1 MEERRRSKRME
12 LDAKIM
18 VKRLDDDAAEEV
30 IIEIVD
36 ISKTGAG
43 LFGCQRT

>member
-1 MEERRRSKRME
+1 MEERRKSKRME

-18 VKRLDDDAAEEV
+18 VKRLDGGADEEV

-43 LFGCQRT
+43 WCCI